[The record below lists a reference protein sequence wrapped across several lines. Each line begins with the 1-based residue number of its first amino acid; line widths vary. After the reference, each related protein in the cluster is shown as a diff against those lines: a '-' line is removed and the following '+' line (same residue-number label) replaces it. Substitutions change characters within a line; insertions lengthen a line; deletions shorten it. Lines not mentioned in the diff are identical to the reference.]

1 MGLRVVIPVAGVG
14 TRLRPHT
21 YTLPKV
27 LVPVAGRP
35 MLGHILE
42 ELRAYEVDEVTLVV
56 GYLGD
61 LVREYVTKAFPFKF
75 RFVEQAEMK
84 GLGHAIWLTK
94 PEADHK
100 SGPLLIVLGDTLFDA
115 NFKSILDSDSN
126 WIGVREVEDG
136 RRFGIV
142 ELEGDRIKAMVEKPE
157 NPPTNLA
164 IVGIYLIQDP
174 DHLYRCLDTV
184 VEGDVRSAG
193 EIQLTDALA
202 QMLDENA
209 VMKPF
214 KIDAWYDCG
223 KPETLLDTNRRILD
237 RDHARGSL
245 NAESK
250 GSGVVI
256 RPPVA
261 IGPDVS
267 IENSIIG
274 PHVTLQ
280 KGVVVKN
287 SIIEDSILDEAA
299 RVESAHLAGSIV
311 GARAVIAGRP
321 QALNIGDS
329 STAD

>member
-42 ELRAYEVDEVTLVV
+42 ELRAYDVDEVTLVI
-56 GYLGD
+56 GYLGG
-61 LVREYVTKAFPFKF
+61 LVRDYVTKAFPFKF
-75 RFVEQAEMK
+75 RFIEQAEMK

-94 PEADHK
+94 PQEEEK

-115 NFKSILDSDSN
+115 DFKSILDSDSN

-157 NPPTNLA
+157 HPPTNLA

-174 DHLYRCLDTV
+174 DHLYKCLDRV

-193 EIQLTDALA
+193 EIQLTDALS

-237 RDHARGSL
+237 RDHKRGSL
-245 NAESK
+245 KAEA
-250 GSGVVI
+250 GGTGAVI

-261 IGPDVS
+261 IGPDVT
-267 IENSIIG
+267 IENSVVG

-280 KGVVVKN
+280 SGVVVKN
-287 SIIEDSILDEAA
+287 SLIRDSILDEGAH
-299 RVESAHLAGSIV
+299 VESAHLGGSII
-311 GARAVIAGRP
+311 GAKAVVTGYA